1 MTLDCIQL
9 PHVEGLI
16 DEARRQFDAD
26 GVIRSNTQ
34 IALAN
39 EGIDPDEL
47 ADTFNKSEETY
58 V

>member
-1 MTLDCIQL
+1 MPIDRIQL

-16 DEARRQFDAD
+16 DEARHQFDAD

-47 ADTFNKSEETY
+47 ADSFDCNEE
-58 V
+58 VA

>member
-1 MTLDCIQL
+1 MTLDRIHL

-16 DEARRQFDAD
+16 DDARLQFDVD

-47 ADTFNKSEETY
+47 ADTFNTSEETY
-58 V
+58 A

>member
-1 MTLDCIQL
+1 MTIDRLQL

-39 EGIDPDEL
+39 EGIDPDVL
-47 ADTFNKSEETY
+47 ADSFTKEEETY
-58 V
+58 A